1 MSKQNHGTC
10 RMCGGLDRDLWM
22 LYIGD
27 YADWTC
33 AECIQQVQRC
43 QVRRFCATGEETEPC
58 E

>member
-1 MSKQNHGTC
+1 MGSLRHGI
-10 RMCGGLDRDLWM
+10 CGLCGKPDRDLWM

-43 QVRRFCATGEETEPC
+43 QVRRLRTGEETEPA